1 MNHKILIVD
10 DEREIV
16 ELIKFY
22 LEKENYLVYTSY
34 DGIQALEIINKNSDI
49 ELAIV
54 DIMMPKLDGYELI
67 KKIRKD
73 KNIPIIINS
82 AKSEGYEKVMGLDIG
97 ADDYITKPF
106 DPFELIARV
115 KSQLRRYYE
124 LNNIKN
130 DFEDKKK
137 NIEIGNLILDKDSC
151 EIIKDKE
158 SISIGATEYKLIEL
172 FMENPDKVFTKD
184 KIFNYVWGDEF
195 IRDDNTIMVHI
206 SKLRDKIGNDSL
218 TPPYIKT
225 IRGLGYI
232 LKTDDKN

>member
-10 DEREIV
+10 DEKEIV

-22 LEKENYLVYTSY
+22 LEKEDYLVYTAY
-34 DGIQALEIINKNSDI
+34 DGVQALDTINENSDI

-54 DIMMPKLDGYELI
+54 DIMMPKLDGYQLI

-106 DPFELIARV
+106 DPFELVARV

-124 LNNIKN
+124 LNNIKI
-130 DFEDKKK
+130 DFKEEKKT
-137 NIEIGNLILDKDSC
+137 IEIGDIILDKDSC
-151 EIIKDKE
+151 EIIKGE
-158 SISIGATEYKLIEL
+158 ERISIGATEYKLMEL

-206 SKLRDKIGNDSL
+206 SKLRDKIGNDLS